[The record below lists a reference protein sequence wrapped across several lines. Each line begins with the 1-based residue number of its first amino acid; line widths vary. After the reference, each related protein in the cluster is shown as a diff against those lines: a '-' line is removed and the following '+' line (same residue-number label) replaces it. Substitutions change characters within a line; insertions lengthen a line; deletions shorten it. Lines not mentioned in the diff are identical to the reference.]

1 MYRKQAER
9 IHNKTSV
16 VVTSREFEEESGV
29 VKKDFNLFTL
39 GIYYLKINFR
49 SSLVAEWVGDLA
61 LSLLWCVFDPW
72 PGKFHMLHAWS
83 KRKLN
88 FKDHVLIYYL
98 YN

>member
-49 SSLVAEWVGDLA
+49 SSLVEQQVWHCSSVGCCCGA
-61 LSLLWCVFDPW
+61 GSI
-72 PGKFHMLHAWS
+72 PGPRTPTCLRHGQ
-83 KRKLN
+83 
-88 FKDHVLIYYL
+88 KDF
-98 YN
+98 